1 MNVADEVKQRL
12 SIRQVAEHYG
22 FEHNRSGYIQC
33 PFHHEKTA
41 SLMLYNDP
49 GRGWHCYGCGRGG
62 SVVDFVMELF
72 EINFRQAVLRL
83 NEDFGLGLVGVRPDT
98 RKAAQASQERLK
110 AAIELDE
117 YRWRYTL
124 MTARHRRLWR
134 AYINKAPKNP
144 EEEIDD
150 EYADA
155 CRSLPVVEEWFHEH
169 PWR

>member
-22 FEHNRSGYIQC
+22 FEPNRSGYIQC

-98 RKAAQASQERLK
+98 S
-110 AAIELDE
+110 
-117 YRWRYTL
+117 
-124 MTARHRRLWR
+124 RRR
-134 AYINKAPKNP
+134 RN
-144 EEEIDD
+144 D
-150 EYADA
+150 
-155 CRSLPVVEEWFHEH
+155 
-169 PWR
+169 